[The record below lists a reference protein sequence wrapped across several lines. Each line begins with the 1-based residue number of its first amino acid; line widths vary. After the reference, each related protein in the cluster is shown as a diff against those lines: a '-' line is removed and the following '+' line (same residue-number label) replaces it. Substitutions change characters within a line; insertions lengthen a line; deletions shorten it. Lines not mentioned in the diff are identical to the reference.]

1 MINNIHGNSQWL
13 NVQTYPGN
21 KPYMN
26 TTQPSSGMVRYN
38 SNVYGG
44 ALEVYDGNMWQ
55 QIGNGSVNVDLNENV
70 KQTIVWAEKK
80 MQEEVEL
87 KEMME
92 RHPGLR
98 DLHDKFEMM
107 KVLCQE
113 EDENNA

>member
-1 MINNIHGNSQWL
+1 MINTVHGNSSWV

-21 KPYMN
+21 KPCMN

-38 SNVYGG
+38 DKVYGG

-107 KVLCQE
+107 KVLCYE
-113 EDENNA
+113 EEKNNA